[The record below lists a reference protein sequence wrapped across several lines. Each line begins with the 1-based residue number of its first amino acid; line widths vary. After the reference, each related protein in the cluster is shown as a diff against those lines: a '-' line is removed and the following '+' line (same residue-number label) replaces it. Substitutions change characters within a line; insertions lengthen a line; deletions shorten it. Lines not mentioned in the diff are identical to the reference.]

1 MAELT
6 DGSSVEVAAGA
17 VDERSCP
24 IASQFGLGPGIDH
37 QP

>member
-6 DGSSVEVAAGA
+6 VGSSVEVAAGA
-17 VDERSCP
+17 VDEHSCP
-24 IASQFGLGPGIDH
+24 IVSQFVLGPGIDH